1 MTKGTIILNRYDLTN
16 EIQAKAL
23 KNNFEKLGVKVDIV
37 KNSFDIAYFKNNQIF
52 CSLDVDFVIFLDKDI
67 LLAKL
72 LEEAGIRVFNT
83 AKCLEICDDKFLT
96 SIYLARDKINIPN
109 TYSLPLE
116 YKAHEVFI
124 KTIDFP
130 FVLKVNKSSLGE
142 GVFLIKSENDFIEA
156 KKQIGTS
163 RAIIQEYISSSSG
176 KDIRVIVLGG
186 KILCAMERTNVQ
198 DFRSNISCGGI
209 GSVCDLRD
217 DFIEIAIKAARAV
230 GADYCGVDILLGANN
245 EPIVCEV
252 NSNALFTHIEKIT
265 GINVAYH
272 YAKYVVDSM

>member
-96 SIYLARDKINIPN
+96 SIYLAQDKINIPN

-176 KDIRVIVLGG
+176 RDIRVIVLGG

-209 GSVCDLRD
+209 GSACNLRD
-217 DFIEIAIKAARAV
+217 DFSEIAIKAARAV

>member
-1 MTKGTIILNRYDLTN
+1 MVKGTIILNRYDLTN

-23 KNNFEKLGVKVDIV
+23 KNNFEKLGVEVDVV
-37 KNSFDIAYFKNNQIF
+37 KNSFDIAYFKNNQVF

-72 LEEAGIRVFNT
+72 LEEVGIRVFNT

-116 YKAHEVFI
+116 YKAHECFI

-176 KDIRVIVLGG
+176 RDIRVIVLGG

-209 GSVCDLRD
+209 GSACNLRD
-217 DFIEIAIKAARAV
+217 DFSEIAIKAARAV

-245 EPIVCEV
+245 ELIVCEV

-272 YAKYVVDSM
+272 YAKYVIDSM